1 MTDLAQIALGLG
13 SGGIIGFTLGL
24 VGGGGSILAVPLL
37 LYVVGMADPH
47 RAIGTSA
54 VAVTVNA
61 LFNLAS
67 HARAGNVRWACAGVF
82 AGAGVG
88 GALVG
93 AACGKVING
102 QHLLFLFALVML
114 GVGGLMTRG
123 CRTGAQ
129 PPAPAER
136 TTMTPVLLYGVATGF
151 CSGFFGIGGGF
162 LIVPALLAATGM
174 PMLNAIATSLVAVC
188 AFGLTTSL
196 SYAAAGMVDLPMAAI
211 LVAGG
216 MAGGLGGTLAARSL
230 GRQPQ
235 RLRLIFACLIF
246 IVAVYMMW
254 RSVRA
259 MGLV

>member
-1 MTDLAQIALGLG
+1 MANLAQVALGLG

-37 LYVVGMADPH
+37 LYVVGMTDPH

-67 HARAGNVRWACAGVF
+67 HARAGNVRWACASVF

-93 AACGKVING
+93 AACGKIING

-114 GVGGLMTRG
+114 GVGGLMARG
-123 CRTGAQ
+123 CGTDAQ

-136 TTMTPVLLYGVATGF
+136 TTMMPVLLYGVATGF

-188 AFGLTTSL
+188 AFGLTTSV
-196 SYAAAGMVDLPMAAI
+196 SYGAAGMVDLPMAAI

-216 MAGGLGGTLAARSL
+216 TVGGLGGTLAARRL
-230 GRQPQ
+230 GRTPQ

-246 IVAVYMMW
+246 IVALYVMW
-254 RSVRA
+254 RSARA

>member
-1 MTDLAQIALGLG
+1 MTDLAQAALGLG

-54 VAVTVNA
+54 LAVTVNA

-67 HARAGNVRWACAGVF
+67 HARAGNVRWQCAGLF
-82 AGAGVG
+82 ASAGVG

-114 GVGGLMTRG
+114 GVGGLMARG

-129 PPAPAER
+129 APAPAGGA
-136 TTMTPVLLYGVATGF
+136 TVVPVLLYGVATGF

-188 AFGLTTSL
+188 AFGLTTSV
-196 SYAAAGMVDLPMAAI
+196 SYAAAGMIDLPMATI

-216 MAGGLGGTLAARSL
+216 IAGGLGGTQAARRL

-246 IVAVYMMW
+246 IVAFYMMW
-254 RSVRA
+254 RSARA
-259 MGLV
+259 MGLL

>member
-1 MTDLAQIALGLG
+1 MANLAQVALGLG

-37 LYVVGMADPH
+37 LYVVGMSDPH

-67 HARAGNVRWACAGVF
+67 HARAGNVRWACASVF

-93 AACGKVING
+93 AACGKIING

-114 GVGGLMTRG
+114 GVGGLMARG
-123 CRTGAQ
+123 CGTDAQ

-136 TTMTPVLLYGVATGF
+136 TTMMPVLLYGVATGF

-188 AFGLTTSL
+188 AFGLTTSV
-196 SYAAAGMVDLPMAAI
+196 SYGAAGMVDLPMAAI

-216 MAGGLGGTLAARSL
+216 TVGGLGGTLAARRL
-230 GRQPQ
+230 GRTPQ

-246 IVAVYMMW
+246 IVALYMMW
-254 RSVRA
+254 RSARA